1 MNDERSLEDKLFTTE
16 LYQMAQREFLSKGLE
31 GAVDKF
37 LDELS
42 EYIKYGKRFD
52 NADYPEGKVVAKIL
66 EEAIA
71 KRMLQDL
78 KDGLLNNDINQLDV
92 EKLISG
98 KKDEN

>member
-31 GAVDKF
+31 GAVDQF
-37 LDELS
+37 MNELGD
-42 EYIKYGKRFD
+42 YITSYAKDK
-52 NADYPEGKVVAKIL
+52 YPEGKAVAKIL
-66 EEAIA
+66 KETLA

-78 KDGLLNNDINQLDV
+78 KDGLLNNDVNQLDV

>member
-1 MNDERSLEDKLFTTE
+1 VPKTL
-16 LYQMAQREFLSKGLE
+16 
-31 GAVDKF
+31 
-37 LDELS
+37 
-42 EYIKYGKRFD
+42 
-52 NADYPEGKVVAKIL
+52 P
-66 EEAIA
+66 IA

>member
-31 GAVDKF
+31 GAVNKF

-52 NADYPEGKVVAKIL
+52 RDDYPEGKAVAKIL
-66 EEAIA
+66 KETLA

-78 KDGLLNNDINQLDV
+78 KDGLLNSDLKKLDV
-92 EKLISG
+92 EKLLSG
-98 KKDEN
+98 EKDEN